1 VQALTTSAGAY
12 AATEAANASPLQTV
26 NAPAKLLELQAQ
38 VRKLFLEQQAEV
50 QNDYRVLQLRAD
62 LIIQD
67 VRDYETRLQ
76 IIAKRPANEIRTG
89 QIIAEGLTNEIRT
102 GQP

>member
-1 VQALTTSAGAY
+1 
-12 AATEAANASPLQTV
+12 
-26 NAPAKLLELQAQ
+26 LLELQAQ

-50 QNDYRVLQLRAD
+50 QNDYRVLELRAD

-76 IIAKRPANEIRTG
+76 IIAKGPANEIRTG
-89 QIIAEGLTNEIRT
+89 Q
-102 GQP
+102 P